1 MYELQTEVIING
13 ASFGIRNKGDFR
25 MVLDCF
31 KALNDEELT
40 EQERLFASL
49 IIFYEDF
56 STIEDV
62 MKQSEI
68 LKPLQEEMFVFFDCG
83 DKDLGSNTD
92 NINVI
97 DWDKD
102 SNLIVSAV
110 NNVAGKEI
118 RSSEYLHWW
127 TFISYYTA
135 ISESLLSEVIKLRYK
150 RAKGEKL
157 ETYERKFIQNNPQYF
172 NIDTRTAEQ
181 KEADE
186 YVRQLWGDS

>member
-31 KALNDEELT
+31 KALNDEELS

-49 IIFYEDF
+49 IIFYKDF

-62 MKQSEI
+62 MKQSDI
-68 LKPLQEEMFVFFDCG
+68 LKQLQEEMFIFFDGG

-118 RSSEYLHWW
+118 RSEEYLHWW

-135 ISESLLSEVIKLRYK
+135 INESLLSEVIKLRYK
-150 RAKGEKL
+150 KAKGEKL

-186 YVRQLWGDS
+186 YVRQLWGNS

>member
-1 MYELQTEVIING
+1 
-13 ASFGIRNKGDFR
+13 

-31 KALNDEELT
+31 KALNDEELS
-40 EQERLFASL
+40 EQERLFTSL
-49 IIFYEDF
+49 IIFYKDF

-62 MKQSEI
+62 MEQSDI
-68 LKPLQEEMFVFFDCG
+68 LKQLQEEMFIFFDGG
-83 DKDLGSNTD
+83 DKNLENNTE

-97 DWDKD
+97 DWDRD

-118 RSSEYLHWW
+118 RSEEYLHWW

-135 ISESLLSEVIKLRYK
+135 INESLLSEVIKLRYK
-150 RAKGEKL
+150 RVKGEKL

-172 NIDTRTAEQ
+172 NIDTRTTEQ

-186 YVRQLWGDS
+186 YVRQLWGNS

>member
-31 KALNDEELT
+31 KALNDEELN

-62 MKQSEI
+62 MRQSEI
-68 LKPLQEEMFVFFDCG
+68 LKQLQEEMFLFFDCG
-83 DKDLGSNTD
+83 EKDLQSNTE
-92 NINVI
+92 NIKVL

-110 NNVAGKEI
+110 NNVANKEI
-118 RSSEYLHWW
+118 RSLEYLHWW

-135 ISESLLSEVIKLRYK
+135 ISESLLTEVIKLRYK
-150 RAKGEKL
+150 KAKGEKL

-172 NIDTRTAEQ
+172 NIDMRSTEQ

-186 YVRQLWGDS
+186 YVRRLWGDS